1 MTHARRAALALP
13 LLLLSL
19 TPPLP
24 AASSPKE
31 IKYKS
36 RDLERIRDEM
46 SRKKEEKDRLEKQA
60 TDLSSSVEKDQT
72 KIKDVE
78 QSLQYTRRK
87 QSDVQQQMAVS
98 KNKHDDLIGQLEDRR
113 ASLQNSAQ
121 TYAVA
126 MILEGP
132 YGLAPIY
139 AKHAVLARARET
151 RATSDE
157 AADAKRSLS
166 TLVETQSILRTEA
179 DKQQEKL
186 GDIRTSRRD
195 KEKQLTKTQSRQD
208 VIEGEI
214 RELKQNAEELASLIE
229 VLRSKVKQDADEE
242 KRTRKEKEMTGR
254 SPILPRSLPWPV
266 KGKVVMRFGR
276 QEHPELHTP
285 FVSNGIVIET
295 QETSEVGSVADGKV
309 LYAGEFMGYGG
320 TVVVEHPGDWYS
332 VYARLAGWVVEKG
345 QPIKKGD
352 MVGQSRSKTGGG
364 GSESYF
370 ELRFYGKPTDPM
382 PWLVARQ

>member
-1 MTHARRAALALP
+1 VKQARRAALALSF
-13 LLLLSL
+13 LFL
-19 TPPLP
+19 TWPNLLP
-24 AASSPKE
+24 AASPPKE

-46 SRKKEEKDRLEKQA
+46 SRKKEEKQRLEKQVNE
-60 TDLSSSVEKDQT
+60 LSSSVEKDQT
-72 KIKDVE
+72 KIHDVE

-98 KNKHDDLIGQLEDRR
+98 KNRHDDLVGKLQDRQE
-113 ASLQNSAQ
+113 AFQDSAQ

-126 MILEGP
+126 MILGGP
-132 YGLAPIY
+132 HGLAPIY
-139 AKHAVLARARET
+139 AKHAVIARSRDARSTREET
-151 RATSDE
+151 S
-157 AADAKRSLS
+157 DAKRSLQ
-166 TLVETQSILRTEA
+166 TLVETQSILRSEV

-186 GDIRTSRRD
+186 GGIRSSRRD
-195 KEKQLTKTQSRQD
+195 KEKQLTKTQSRQEI
-208 VIEGEI
+208 VEGEI
-214 RELKQNAEELASLIE
+214 RELRQNAEELASLIE
-229 VLRSKVKQDADEE
+229 VLRSKAKQDADEE

-276 QEHPELHTP
+276 QEHPEFHTP

-295 QETSEVGSVADGKV
+295 PETSEISAVADGKV
-309 LYAGEFMGYGG
+309 LYSGEFMGYGG
-320 TVVVEHPGDWYS
+320 MVVVEHPGDWYS

-352 MVGQSRSKTGGG
+352 MVGQSRSKSGGG
-364 GSESYF
+364 GAESYF

>member
-1 MTHARRAALALP
+1 MRRPLQGAFAFSVFLLTLP
-13 LLLLSL
+13 PS
-19 TPPLP
+19 LP
-24 AASSPKE
+24 AASTPKE

-46 SRKKEEKDRLEKQA
+46 SRKKEEKERLEKEA
-60 TDLSSSVEKDQT
+60 SDLSSSVSKAETQM
-72 KIKDVE
+72 KDVE

-87 QSDVQQQMAVS
+87 QSDVQQQVAAS
-98 KNKHDDLIGQLEDRR
+98 KNRHDDLMGKLQDRQ
-113 ASLQNSAQ
+113 SDLQDSAK

-126 MILEGP
+126 MILDGP
-132 YGLAPIY
+132 YGLAPVY
-139 AKHAVLARARET
+139 AKHAVLFRAQET
-151 RATSDE
+151 RAAGDE
-157 AADAKRSLS
+157 TAEVKRSLQ
-166 TLVETQSILRTEA
+166 TLVETQSILRSEA
-179 DKQQEKL
+179 DKQQSKL
-186 GDIRTSRRD
+186 GDIRSTRRD
-195 KEKQLTKTQSRQD
+195 KEKQLSKTQTRQD
-208 VIEGEI
+208 VIDGEL
-214 RELKQNAEELASLIE
+214 RELKQNAEELASLID
-229 VLRSKVKQDADEE
+229 VLRSKARQDADED
-242 KRTRKEKEMTGR
+242 KRARKEKEMAGR

-276 QEHPELHTP
+276 QEHPEFHTP

-295 QETSEVGSVADGKV
+295 QETAEVGAVADGKV

-352 MVGQSRSKTGGG
+352 MVGQSRSKSGGG

-370 ELRFYGKPTDPM
+370 ELRFYGKPTDPL
-382 PWLVARQ
+382 PWLVARP